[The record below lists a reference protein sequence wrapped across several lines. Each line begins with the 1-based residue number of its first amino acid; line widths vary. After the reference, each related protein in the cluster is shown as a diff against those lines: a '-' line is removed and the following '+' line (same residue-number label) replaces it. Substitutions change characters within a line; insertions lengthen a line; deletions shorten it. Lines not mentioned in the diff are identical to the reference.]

1 MRSRD
6 NQDADRRPTPAANVS
21 GAGSSNADEAT
32 RIRRLE
38 EPKAPV
44 GLLVD
49 FYISFLRST

>member
-6 NQDADRRPTPAANVS
+6 NQDADRRPAPAANVS